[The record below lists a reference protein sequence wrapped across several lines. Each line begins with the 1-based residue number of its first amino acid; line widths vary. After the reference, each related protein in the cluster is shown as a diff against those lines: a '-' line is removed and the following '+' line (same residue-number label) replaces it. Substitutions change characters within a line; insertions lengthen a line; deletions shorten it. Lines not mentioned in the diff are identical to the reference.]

1 MTAFLL
7 REQELPTR
15 LQRWSLR
22 MLALLGWRVRF
33 RPLPGPR
40 GIVIVYPHT
49 SNWDV
54 PVGVLAKWAIGVHFR
69 FIAKASL
76 FQGITGLTVGRLL
89 RGIGGEPVERGV
101 STGSIARLA
110 EKINDA
116 ESFWL
121 AITPEGTRG
130 YKPYW
135 RSGFYHIALA
145 AGVPVGCARFDY
157 GKKEIALVD
166 YVILS
171 GNQDEDM
178 EKIRML
184 YAGTLGLHPECASEI
199 VLRRDDAMSRQDDV
213 QT

>member
-22 MLALLGWRVRF
+22 ILKLLGWQVRY
-33 RPLPGPR
+33 RPVPGPR

-54 PVGVLAKWAIGVHFR
+54 PVGVLAKWAIGFRFR

-76 FQGITGLTVGRLL
+76 FQGMTGATVGRLL
-89 RGIGGEPVERGV
+89 RGLGGEPVERGV

-110 EKINDA
+110 EKINAAD
-116 ESFWL
+116 SFWL

-130 YKPYW
+130 YQPYW

-145 AGVPVGCARFDY
+145 AGIPVGCARFDY

-166 YVILS
+166 YLTLS
-171 GNQDEDM
+171 GNQAEDM

-184 YAGTLGLHPECASEI
+184 YAGTLGLRPAYASEI
-199 VLRRDDAMSRQDDV
+199 VLRPDENVRRQD
-213 QT
+213 